1 MNELVASLD
10 PLGRDLHRALSR
22 VATRRARR
30 RRTLRVTAATAIL
43 VGAFA
48 AVAVASG
55 IGLDLQLD
63 PMKWA
68 ILGSGSVD
76 NGRGQYVHAQDKAT
90 GGHSSF
96 SVEHDAGMPRYD
108 AFLLYVRL
116 QDAENKTAP
125 EPAAVEP
132 GPLCTADQLTRAEVV
147 ALATLRP
154 RRSHVR
160 RQRGARGLHAGRP
173 AVRSLLKRAPVP
185 APRRRRGRSTRRGR
199 GRTNA
204 PASRGA
210 CVPASRPARP
220 RRSAAA
226 GSWRFQ
232 GARARRS
239 RPPRR
244 GNA

>member
-10 PLGRDLHRALSR
+10 PLGRDLHQALSR

-30 RRTLRVTAATAIL
+30 RRSLRVTAATAIL

-55 IGLDLQLD
+55 IGPDLQLD

-147 ALATLRP
+147 ALATLRASFSP
-154 RRSHVR
+154 GTGPDATKSAVDAAT
-160 RQRGARGLHAGRP
+160 GAKFAGSPCRGLEYAGE
-173 AVRSLLKRAPVP
+173 
-185 APRRRRGRSTRRGR
+185 
-199 GRTNA
+199 
-204 PASRGA
+204 
-210 CVPASRPARP
+210 
-220 RRSAAA
+220 
-226 GSWRFQ
+226 
-232 GARARRS
+232 RARFVFAGIEPQSTLMPEAR
-239 RPPRR
+239 
-244 GNA
+244 